1 MERRYLIKYNGNKPK
16 GEVEDK
22 VEENWESRKKKFD
35 KKNWGVMS
43 FDGRKNEDRGK
54 RMKAHVYGRGEKKE
68 RDQNKVE

>member
-1 MERRYLIKYNGNKPK
+1 M
-16 GEVEDK
+16 
-22 VEENWESRKKKFD
+22 EENWESRKKKFD